1 MPEESTERL
10 RGRSRRTP
18 PAAPKRLELEAW
30 SRGLRYVAGVDEV
43 GRGPLAGP
51 VVAAAVIF
59 PPDVHIPHVTDSKL
73 LRPEEREELAERIR
87 AEALAWGVGLVPAPL
102 IDAINILRATHVA
115 MREAIRSLDPAPE
128 MLLVDG
134 RALPDIEF
142 PQVHVIGGDRRSFVI
157 AAASI
162 LAKTHRDRIME
173 HLDALYPQYGFAGH
187 KGYASAEHLR
197 AIGEHGPCPAHRLSF
212 SPFAG
217 EAQGVLEFGED
228 EG

>member
-1 MPEESTERL
+1 MPEESTQRL
-10 RGRSRRTP
+10 RGRTRRTP
-18 PAAPKRLELEAW
+18 PAAPRTLELEAW

-51 VVAAAVIF
+51 VVAAAVIL

-87 AEALAWGVGLVPAPL
+87 AEALAWAVGLVPAPL
-102 IDAINILRATHVA
+102 IDAINILQATHVA

-134 RALPDIEF
+134 QALPDIEF